1 MTGGDTSGR
10 TNQRR
15 RTRKDLLSAAT
26 KLMKEGRTPTMDDV
40 AEAAMV
46 SRATA
51 YRYFPTIEA
60 LLIEAPL
67 DGRTPEPEALFD
79 GDDSMD
85 PVARVEKAEAALHEM
100 VYRNE
105 APLRVMLAASLERS
119 VREGAGEDVPV
130 RQNRRIGLI
139 EAALAPARDR
149 LSDEAYGRLCAALAM
164 MFGIEALV
172 VFRDVLGVDAG
183 TARRVKSW
191 AARTLVQAAL
201 DESNKSS
208 GI

>member
-1 MTGGDTSGR
+1 MKQSDGGR
-10 TNQRR
+10 ANQRR
-15 RTRKDLLSAAT
+15 RTRQDLLSAAT

-51 YRYFPTIEA
+51 YRYFPSVDA
-60 LLIEAPL
+60 LLVEAPL
-67 DGRTPEPEALFD
+67 DGQTPEPAALFE
-79 GDDSMD
+79 GDPSVD
-85 PVARVEKAEAALHEM
+85 PVDRVDKAEAALHEM

-105 APLRVMLAASLERS
+105 AQLRMMLAASLERS
-119 VREGAGEDVPV
+119 ARQGAGDDVPV
-130 RQNRRIGLI
+130 RQNRRTGLI
-139 EAALAPARDR
+139 EAALAPARDQ
-149 LSDEAYGRLCAALAM
+149 LSNEAHERLCAALAM

-172 VFRDVLGVDAG
+172 VFRDVLGVDAA
-183 TARRVKSW
+183 TAREVKSW

-208 GI
+208 RA